1 MKAATLNSKQTVTLN
16 HKLDG
21 QSDWILLIKGLGRL
35 FDDSY
40 ESDWEKKTGLPW
52 QEWGKYPH
60 LK

>member
-1 MKAATLNSKQTVTLN
+1 MKAATLNGKQAVTSN

-21 QSDWILLIKGLGRL
+21 QSDWILLVEKLGRF

-52 QEWGKYPH
+52 QEWAKFPS
-60 LK
+60 LE